1 MKDNMFV
8 IENLSGELL
17 DVVHEAE
24 MAILRDLRSFDQMV
38 ATPLEQFEAENHD
51 RIEQLVAADQAKAER
66 DMDFSFETTDHI
78 PF

>member
-1 MKDNMFV
+1 
-8 IENLSGELL
+8 LSGELL

-38 ATPLEQFEAENHD
+38 VTPLEQFEAENHD
-51 RIEQLVAADQAKAER
+51 RIEQLVATDQAKAEL